1 MALSTESNP
10 MRWPAGPLEI
20 ALREKTKGF
29 TAEKAKVLRNW
40 LDPASLGILQGTP
53 VNCLAVN
60 WASGLAADADQQK
73 ALKPLIEKGKQ
84 TGLSFVG
91 VIEGE
96 ANKAEALAAA
106 RAAGLSAVAM
116 EGKAPADAGIP
127 VIPRDAAAQ
136 MSWGAASRVLSISDG
151 IWPGIPQDVN
161 QAGGPTNLPWVD
173 SNGAVL
179 RIARAMAPGKGV
191 WVEFDPPQ
199 QAAALTADAY
209 MLAVAD
215 PASYGARWVVSL
227 DDGMRADLTAKKQ
240 PALDTWKKI
249 AGMLAF
255 FQEHSQARSYEA
267 MGPLAVISSFTGD
280 DWQRGEEA
288 INLLPRIRQP
298 FRVIA
303 RSRAAGASFDG
314 LQAIYYLDP
323 EAPSAALR
331 EKLIAFARGGG
342 ILFVSS
348 KWPNPEGP
356 PATAEAYLLFNM
368 HTLGKGRLA
377 VCKEEQPDTYDSV
390 ADIQNIISHRNDQ
403 LRLYNAPSMNF
414 FYQTSAQG
422 GKSMIQ
428 LLNYSR
434 RPASDGPLFYVKQ
447 PHRLARL
454 VSPELASP
462 TELHWDPQEAGGSEL
477 SLPKISVYG
486 AVELEN

>member
-1 MALSTESNP
+1 MALSAESNP

-29 TAEKAKVLRNW
+29 TAEKAEVLRHW
-40 LDPASLGILQGTP
+40 LDPATLEMLQGTP
-53 VNCLAVN
+53 VNCLAVS
-60 WASGLAADADQQK
+60 WASGLAADGEQQK

-84 TGLSFVG
+84 AGTSFVG
-91 VIEGE
+91 VIEGD
-96 ANKAEALAAA
+96 ANQTAALAAA
-106 RAAGLSAVAM
+106 RSAGLAAVMM
-116 EGKAPADAGIP
+116 EGKAPADAGIT
-127 VIPRDAAAQ
+127 VIPRAAAEQ
-136 MSWGAASRVLSISDG
+136 MRWGANSRVLSISDG

-179 RIARAMAPGKGV
+179 QIARAMAPGKDV
-191 WVEFDPPQ
+191 WIEFDPPQ
-199 QAAALTADAY
+199 QGAAQTADAY

-227 DDGMRADLTAKKQ
+227 DDGLRADLAAKKQ

-249 AGMLAF
+249 AGMMAF
-255 FQEHSQARSYEA
+255 FEEHKEARSYEPK
-267 MGPLAVISSFTGD
+267 GPLAVISNFSGD
-280 DWQRGEEA
+280 NWQRSEEA
-288 INLLPRIRQP
+288 INLLPRIRQLYQ
-298 FRVIA
+298 VIA
-303 RSRAAGASFDG
+303 RSQAVGASFEG
-314 LQAIYYLDP
+314 MQAIYYVDP

-331 EKLIAFARGGG
+331 EKLIAFAKGGG

-356 PATAEAYLLFNM
+356 PAKAEPYLLFNV

-377 VCKEEQPDTYDSV
+377 VCKEEQPDSYDSV

-403 LRLYNAPSMNF
+403 IRLYNAPSMNF
-414 FYQTSAQG
+414 FYQASPQAG
-422 GKSMIQ
+422 NGMIQ

-434 RPASDGPLFYVKQ
+434 RPASDGPLFYVKKQ
-447 PHRLARL
+447 HRTARL
-454 VSPELASP
+454 VSPELASAV
-462 TELHWDPQEAGGSEL
+462 ELQWNPQEAGGSEL
-477 SLPKISVYG
+477 PLPKISVYG

>member
-1 MALSTESNP
+1 
-10 MRWPAGPLEI
+10 
-20 ALREKTKGF
+20 
-29 TAEKAKVLRNW
+29 
-40 LDPASLGILQGTP
+40 
-53 VNCLAVN
+53 
-60 WASGLAADADQQK
+60 
-73 ALKPLIEKGKQ
+73 
-84 TGLSFVG
+84 
-91 VIEGE
+91 
-96 ANKAEALAAA
+96 
-106 RAAGLSAVAM
+106 
-116 EGKAPADAGIP
+116 
-127 VIPRDAAAQ
+127 
-136 MSWGAASRVLSISDG
+136 VLSISDG

-191 WVEFDPPQ
+191 WIEFDPPQ
-199 QAAALTADAY
+199 QATALTADAY

-227 DDGMRADLTAKKQ
+227 DDGLRADLTAKKQ

-249 AGMLAF
+249 AGMMAF
-255 FQEHSQARSYEA
+255 FQEHKEASTYEA
-267 MGPLAVISSFTGD
+267 MGPLAVISNFAGD

-331 EKLIAFARGGG
+331 EKLIAFAKDGG
-342 ILFVSS
+342 ILFVPS

-356 PATAEAYLLFNM
+356 PAKAEPYLLFNV

-377 VCKEEQPDTYDSV
+377 VCKEEQPDVYDSV

-422 GKSMIQ
+422 GKGVIQ

>member
-29 TAEKAKVLRNW
+29 TAEKAEVLRNW
-40 LDPASLGILQGTP
+40 LDPATLGILQGTP
-53 VNCLAVN
+53 VNCLAVS

-73 ALKPLIEKGKQ
+73 ALKPLIERGRQ
-84 TGLSFVG
+84 AGISFVG
-91 VIEGE
+91 LIEGE
-96 ANKAEALAAA
+96 ANKPAALAAA

-191 WVEFDPPQ
+191 WIEFDPPQ
-199 QAAALTADAY
+199 QATALTADAY

-215 PASYGARWVVSL
+215 PASYEARWVVSL
-227 DDGMRADLTAKKQ
+227 DDGLRADLTAKKQ

-249 AGMLAF
+249 AGMMAF
-255 FQEHSQARSYEA
+255 FQEHKEARTYEA
-267 MGPLAVISSFTGD
+267 MGPLAVISNFAGD

-331 EKLIAFARGGG
+331 EKLIAFAKDGG
-342 ILFVSS
+342 ILFVPS
-348 KWPNPEGP
+348 KWPNPESRTCCSTCIRWARDGWRCARKSSRMCTTRWRTSRTSS
-356 PATAEAYLLFNM
+356 ATG
-368 HTLGKGRLA
+368 T
-377 VCKEEQPDTYDSV
+377 
-390 ADIQNIISHRNDQ
+390 
-403 LRLYNAPSMNF
+403 
-414 FYQTSAQG
+414 TSCG
-422 GKSMIQ
+422 CIT
-428 LLNYSR
+428 
-434 RPASDGPLFYVKQ
+434 RP
-447 PHRLARL
+447 R
-454 VSPELASP
+454 
-462 TELHWDPQEAGGSEL
+462 
-477 SLPKISVYG
+477 
-486 AVELEN
+486 